1 MNFGMPAGKRTAC
14 ATPVG
19 MIIRNYCYT
28 KRRVQLPTAI
38 IIGGNDLWQQ
48 TQGIRLPLHPP
59 VTCNLGLHVH
69 TTATSFYVDTGNKMR
84 PELY

>member
-28 KRRVQLPTAI
+28 KRQVQLPTAI
-38 IIGGNDLWQQ
+38 IIGGNDLW
-48 TQGIRLPLHPP
+48 
-59 VTCNLGLHVH
+59 
-69 TTATSFYVDTGNKMR
+69 
-84 PELY
+84 